1 MSEENTEVVDQ
12 ATEAA
17 EESSDQNEAVEAS
30 GEQKQEEVKSEAEQQ
45 EEVKQELL
53 RQIKLKVDGK
63 EEVMDLPFD
72 ADEKTAEWLKRH
84 IQPTRA
90 AQKRFQEVS
99 TEKKRLEQALANL
112 KNDPASALQALGVD
126 AGQFAEQYMIKKL
139 EEQEMTPEQREARR
153 LQNELAQYKNQE
165 KQRKE
170 QAEASARKEAQQ
182 AKLVEYTEKITKALE
197 TSGLPKSDAT
207 QRRMAEYML
216 MNTQNNMDLPMESIV
231 EMVREDYLADLK
243 DMFHNAS
250 GDQLLNILGK
260 DLADKIRKSDL
271 AQLKQAPKAKVAEIQ
286 NDTPKK
292 KKDPGYVSPGDF
304 RDFLAKQNRKK

>member
-12 ATEAA
+12 KTEAT
-17 EESSDQNEAVEAS
+17 EESSNQNEAVEAS
-30 GEQKQEEVKSEAEQQ
+30 GEESQEEVKSEAEKQ

-63 EEVMDLPFD
+63 EEAMELPF
-72 ADEKTAEWLKRH
+72 EVNEEQAEWLKRH
-84 IQPTRA
+84 IQPAKA

-99 TEKKRLEQALANL
+99 QEKKRIEEAV
-112 KNDPASALQALGVD
+112 KNFQKDPAAALEALGVN
-126 AGQFAEQYMIKKL
+126 AHQFAEQFMINKL
-139 EEQEMTPEQREARR
+139 EEQNMTPEEREARAMK
-153 LQNELAQYKNQE
+153 QKIANYEAME
-165 KQRKE
+165 AQRKE
-170 QAEASARKEAQQ
+170 QAEVEKKKQLQA
-182 AKLVEYTEKITKALE
+182 AKLKEYTEKITQALE

-243 DMFHNAS
+243 DMFANAS
-250 GDQLLNILGK
+250 GDQVLNTLGK
-260 DLADKIRKSDL
+260 DLADKIRKADL

-292 KKDPGYVSPGDF
+292 KEDPGYVSPGDF
-304 RDFLAKQNRKK
+304 RDFLAKHNRKK

>member
-1 MSEENTEVVDQ
+1 MSEKNTEVVDQ
-12 ATEAA
+12 ETEAT
-17 EESSDQNEAVEAS
+17 EESSNQNEAVEAS
-30 GEQKQEEVKSEAEQQ
+30 GEESQEEVKSEAEKQ

-63 EEVMDLPFD
+63 EEAMELPF
-72 ADEKTAEWLKRH
+72 EVNEEQAEWLKRH
-84 IQPTRA
+84 IQPAKA

-99 TEKKRLEQALANL
+99 QEKKRIEEAV
-112 KNDPASALQALGVD
+112 KNFQKDPAAALEALGVN
-126 AGQFAEQYMIKKL
+126 AHQFAEQFMINKL
-139 EEQEMTPEQREARR
+139 EEQNMTPEEREARDMK
-153 LQNELAQYKNQE
+153 QKLANYE
-165 KQRKE
+165 AMEAQRKE
-170 QAEASARKEAQQ
+170 QAEVEKKKQLQA
-182 AKLVEYTEKITKALE
+182 AKLKEYTEKITQALE

-243 DMFHNAS
+243 DMFANAS
-250 GDQLLNILGK
+250 GDQVLNTLGK
-260 DLADKIRKSDL
+260 DLADKIRKADL

-304 RDFLAKQNRKK
+304 RDYLAKKNKKK

>member
-12 ATEAA
+12 ATEAT

-30 GEQKQEEVKSEAEQQ
+30 GEQKEAVEQTEEAKQ

-99 TEKKRLEQALANL
+99 NEKKRLEQALSNL

-126 AGQFAEQYMIKKL
+126 AGQFAEQFMIKKL
-139 EEQEMTPEQREARR
+139 EEQEMTPEQREARK
-153 LQNELAQYKNQE
+153 LQDELAQYKAQE

-170 QAEASARKEAQQ
+170 QAQAAAVKAEQQ
-182 AKLVEYTEKITKALE
+182 AKLVEYTTQITEALE
-197 TSGLPKSDAT
+197 SGGLPKSDAT
-207 QRRMAEYML
+207 QRKMAEYML
-216 MNTQNNMDLPMESIV
+216 MNQQNNMGLPMASIV
-231 EMVREDYLADLK
+231 DMVREDYIADFQ
-243 DMFHNAS
+243 DMLSNAS
-250 GDQLLNILGK
+250 GEQIQKLLGK
-260 DLADKIRKSDL
+260 DTADKLRKSDL
-271 AQLKQAPKAKVAEIQ
+271 AQLKKAPKAKVEEVH
-286 NDTPKK
+286 NETPKK
-292 KKDPGYVSPGDF
+292 KKVEALSSYDF
-304 RDFLAKQNRKK
+304 RAELEKIKKS

>member
-12 ATEAA
+12 ETEAT
-17 EESSDQNEAVEAS
+17 EESSNQNEAVEAS
-30 GEQKQEEVKSEAEQQ
+30 GEESQEEVKSEAEKQ

-63 EEVMDLPFD
+63 EEAMELPF
-72 ADEKTAEWLKRH
+72 EVNEEQAEWLKRH
-84 IQPTRA
+84 IQPAKA

-99 TEKKRLEQALANL
+99 QEKKRIEEAV
-112 KNDPASALQALGVD
+112 KNFQKDPAAALEALGVN
-126 AGQFAEQYMIKKL
+126 AHQFAEQFMINKL
-139 EEQEMTPEQREARR
+139 EEQNMTPEEREARAMK
-153 LQNELAQYKNQE
+153 QKLAAYEDQE

-170 QAEASARKEAQQ
+170 LAEVEKRKQLQA
-182 AKLVEYTEKITKALE
+182 AKLKEYTEKITQALE

-243 DMFHNAS
+243 DMFANAS
-250 GDQLLNILGK
+250 GDQVLNTLGK
-260 DLADKIRKSDL
+260 DLADKIRKADL
-271 AQLKQAPKAKVAEIQ
+271 AQLKQAPKAKVPEIQ
-286 NDTPKK
+286 NTTDKK
-292 KKDPGYVSPGDF
+292 KKEPELLSPSEF
-304 RDFLAKQNRKK
+304 REYLEKKNRK